1 MVGRLQQ
8 FPGSALAPLD
18 GRAVSGIDA
27 SGSSNPRGR
36 TLRWKGS
43 HRHAGSC
50 AVALLVSA
58 LGMSACHDQEC
69 EAARLELAQ
78 TWETLRATATSR
90 QQIPEGAELSKLEEN
105 ERIRLWKSI
114 EDKSELL
121 RSSFETPQVTWPSAD
136 KARKE
141 LGAIF
146 TPLESQNDPM
156 TRGFGVTLAEADK
169 RMAAFRGQ
177 CR

>member
-1 MVGRLQQ
+1 MVGQLQE
-8 FPGSALAPLD
+8 FLGGGVAPLH
-18 GRAVSGIDA
+18 SHW
-27 SGSSNPRGR
+27 RGR
-36 TLRWKGS
+36 L
-43 HRHAGSC
+43 C
-50 AVALLVSA
+50 AVALVVTA
-58 LGMSACHDQEC
+58 LGALACHDQEC
-69 EAARLELAQ
+69 EAARLELTQ
-78 TWETLRATATSR
+78 TWETLRATATAR
-90 QQIPEGAELSKLEEN
+90 QQIPEGAELSKLEET

-114 EDKSELL
+114 ESKAELI
-121 RSSFETPQVTWPSAD
+121 RSSFETKQITWPSAD
-136 KARKE
+136 KARRE

>member
-8 FPGSALAPLD
+8 FLGGGVAPLHA
-18 GRAVSGIDA
+18 RK
-27 SGSSNPRGR
+27 N
-36 TLRWKGS
+36 S
-43 HRHAGSC
+43 HWHGGLC
-50 AVALLVSA
+50 AVALVVTAFGA
-58 LGMSACHDQEC
+58 LACHDQEC
-69 EAARLELAQ
+69 EAARLELTQ

-90 QQIPEGAELSKLEEN
+90 QQIPEGAELSKVEET

-114 EDKSELL
+114 ESKAELI
-121 RSSFETPQVTWPSAD
+121 RSSFETKQVTWPSAD
-136 KARKE
+136 KARRE

>member
-8 FPGSALAPLD
+8 FPGSGLAPLD
-18 GRAVSGIDA
+18 GRDA
-27 SGSSNPRGR
+27 SGRDAPGSRNSRGKA
-36 TLRWKGS
+36 LRRNGS
-43 HRHAGSC
+43 QRHAGWC
-50 AVALLVSA
+50 AVALVVSA

-169 RMAAFRGQ
+169 RMATFRTQ

>member
-8 FPGSALAPLD
+8 FPGGGVAPLG
-18 GRAVSGIDA
+18 GRSY
-27 SGSSNPRGR
+27 PR
-36 TLRWKGS
+36 W
-43 HRHAGSC
+43 HARLC
-50 AVALLVSA
+50 AAALVVTA
-58 LGMSACHDQEC
+58 LGTLACHDQEC
-69 EAARLELAQ
+69 EAARLELTQ

-105 ERIRLWKSI
+105 ERIRIWKSI
-114 EDKSELL
+114 ESKADLL
-121 RSSFETPQVTWPSAD
+121 RSSFETKQVTWPSAD
-136 KARKE
+136 KARRE
-141 LGAIF
+141 LGTLF

-169 RMAAFRGQ
+169 RMAAFRSQ

>member
-8 FPGSALAPLD
+8 FAGGGLAPLG
-18 GRAVSGIDA
+18 GRSFSRRSD
-27 SGSSNPRGR
+27 SRGLGAIGLALTALV
-36 TLRWKGS
+36 TL
-43 HRHAGSC
+43 
-50 AVALLVSA
+50 
-58 LGMSACHDQEC
+58 ACHDQEC
-69 EAARLELAQ
+69 DAARLELTQ

-90 QQIPEGAELSKLEEN
+90 QQIPEGTELSKLEEN

-114 EDKSELL
+114 ESKADLI
-121 RSSFETPQVTWPSAD
+121 RSSFETKQVTWPSAD
-136 KARKE
+136 KARRE

-156 TRGFGVTLAEADK
+156 TRGFAVTLAEADK

>member
-8 FPGSALAPLD
+8 FPGGGVAPLEGRNYARQNALRRDDSRRSGRLGALA
-18 GRAVSGIDA
+18 
-27 SGSSNPRGR
+27 
-36 TLRWKGS
+36 
-43 HRHAGSC
+43 
-50 AVALLVSA
+50 LVVTA

-69 EAARLELAQ
+69 EAARLELTQ
-78 TWETLRATATSR
+78 TWQTLRATATSR
-90 QQIPEGAELSKLEEN
+90 QQIPEGAELSQLEEN

-114 EDKSELL
+114 EDKAELI
-121 RSSFETPQVTWPSAD
+121 RSSFETPQITWPSAD
-136 KARKE
+136 RARKE
-141 LGAIF
+141 LGTIF
-146 TPLESQNDPM
+146 TPLESGDDPM